1 MRFQLRLNRR
11 LLAVSGA
18 MALLGATVGVAVG
31 TSGLVGPDKVVHGC
45 YNSDG
50 RLKVISYT
58 AHCQKGWTAI
68 EWNQQGVQGP
78 KGDTGA
84 AGAIG
89 AAGPAGSDGAQGPAG
104 ADGPQGPKGDTGAAG
119 AAGTN
124 GLPGA
129 EGAPGAQGPQGEPGA
144 AGPGGP
150 AVPGGPAGAAG
161 ANKCTSA
168 QIIHVARFVQTWF
181 IPGDWYYTSLIA
193 TDSLPLPDPT
203 NGNATVNCDGTL
215 GPLTVAGG
223 DAGAEPF
230 TIRIMVNGSEATSC
244 STGLPTGG
252 PWAGTCTTASAIDL
266 HTGDT
271 VNVAIRED
279 TSDVYNNVLWF
290 SATYGQDPIGP

>member
-144 AGPGGP
+144 AGPD
-150 AVPGGPAGAAG
+150 GPAG
-161 ANKCTSA
+161 
-168 QIIHVARFVQTWF
+168 
-181 IPGDWYYTSLIA
+181 
-193 TDSLPLPDPT
+193 
-203 NGNATVNCDGTL
+203 
-215 GPLTVAGG
+215 
-223 DAGAEPF
+223 
-230 TIRIMVNGSEATSC
+230 
-244 STGLPTGG
+244 
-252 PWAGTCTTASAIDL
+252 IDL